1 MALVFLFVML
11 AFMWAFVIRPQ
22 QRKVKEHRAFVAGL
36 SVGDEVVTTAG
47 IYGTITDL
55 SHDRVRLEI
64 APGVQITIAR
74 LGIGHYPYVAPAEA
88 DDASAAAPTLGG
100 GSESAPD
107 SAPDRDDVATD
118 ASSDDSS
125 E

>member
-36 SVGDEVVTTAG
+36 AVGEDVVTTAG
-47 IYGTITDL
+47 IHGTITDL
-55 SHDRVRLEI
+55 SDDRVRLEI
-64 APGVQITIAR
+64 APGVVITMAR
-74 LGIGHYPYVAPAEA
+74 LGIGHYPYVASAEPETPTA
-88 DDASAAAPTLGG
+88 DPD

-107 SAPDRDDVATD
+107 RDDDAAE